1 MHDVAA
7 STRSACSSGSSEP
20 SHVLTA
26 MGVAA
31 PDAFAS
37 VRFSLGR
44 ATTEADIDHA
54 VAKATEAY
62 ARVLALR
69 N

>member
-1 MHDVAA
+1 
-7 STRSACSSGSSEP
+7 
-20 SHVLTA
+20 